1 MKPSPPTSWAVT
13 PALGNGMAT
22 HTTLRRTARALDVFI
37 DRIGQVTGWFS
48 LALVLVMAANVM
60 MRYLF
65 RTGSVAMQ
73 ELEWHLMAP
82 VCMLG
87 ISYAL
92 LRDGHVQVDV
102 LYGRFSV
109 KTQRFIDFVSMLAV
123 TLIAALLVWLSIP
136 YVEQSWRI
144 GEGSPDPGGL
154 SNRWMLKAIIP
165 LGFVLLTIQ
174 SFAAT
179 LKTWIAFIEGS
190 AIPAMKA
197 E

>member
-1 MKPSPPTSWAVT
+1 
-13 PALGNGMAT
+13 MAS
-22 HTTLRRTARALDVFI
+22 HSSLQRTARVLDVFI

-48 LALVLVMAANVM
+48 LALVLVMAGNVL

-65 RTGSVAMQ
+65 RTGSVALQ

-102 LYGRFSV
+102 FYGRFSV
-109 KTQRFIDFVSMLAV
+109 KTQRFIDFISMLAV

-144 GEGSPDPGGL
+144 GESSPDPGGL
-154 SNRWMLKAIIP
+154 THRWILKAIIP

-179 LKTWIAFIEGS
+179 LKTWIAFVEGS
-190 AIPAMKA
+190 ETPAMKV